1 MDFED
6 DPNYEDEDEDNI
18 YDFAQERDKSLNKYI
33 EPVEEDSREEL
44 DDSEDDE
51 EEDEESEEDISYE
64 KRASPDI

>member
-1 MDFED
+1 M
-6 DPNYEDEDEDNI
+6 
-18 YDFAQERDKSLNKYI
+18 NKYI